1 MDKQNTT
8 ESIRHYHRT
17 KIIATVG
24 PATHSYEAVLKLVE
38 SGADGIR
45 INFSHGNNEERLEQI
60 GWIRRAAKECG
71 KPIAI
76 IQDLQGPKI
85 RLGDF
90 EGVVTVQAGQS
101 LRFRYNADYEREGI
115 LPVQYD
121 ISQKVKRGE
130 RLYLYDGKVRTVVSS
145 TKDGVVHARVEND
158 GFLIARKGI
167 NLPDTNFEGDILTDK
182 DQQDIVFGCEHDVDY
197 VALSFVQS
205 ADDIEHLRKRLNN
218 IGSDARIIA
227 KIETKAATDSLEAIV
242 AAADATMVAR
252 GDLAVETEMEF
263 VPVFQRKII
272 GFGHKY
278 DKPTI
283 IATQMMATMM
293 ESSEPTRAEVSDVA
307 TAVFLGADA
316 VMLSDETAAGKYP
329 IETVKMMRR
338 IIKYSQDN
346 TPLKTI
352 YDDESVDAHT
362 KQGAISKAI
371 ITLADSLDAAAI
383 VAETKSGAT
392 VYKIA
397 AQRSDHP
404 IVAVTSVPRVAQQ
417 LAIVYAVQSLVR
429 KDQHLQAQKITDWLR
444 TNRVLKKGNIVVTVS
459 GQHPGVV
466 GMTDTIKVRLIE

>member
-1 MDKQNTT
+1 MEKENTT
-8 ESIRHYHRT
+8 ELLKHYHRT

-24 PATHSYEAVLKLVE
+24 PATHSYEAVLKLVA

-45 INFSHGNNEERLEQI
+45 INFSHGNDDERLEQI
-60 GWIRRAAKECG
+60 KWVRKAAKECG
-71 KPIAI
+71 KPVAI

-90 EGVVTVQAGQS
+90 DGVVTVQAGQS

-121 ISQKVKRGE
+121 ISKKVKRGE
-130 RLYLYDGKVRTVVSS
+130 RLYLYDGKIRTTVSS
-145 TKDGVVHARVEND
+145 VKEGVVHAMAEND
-158 GFLIARKGI
+158 GILIARKGI

-182 DQQDIVFGCEHDVDY
+182 DHKDIVFGSEHDVDY

-205 ADDIEHLRKRLNN
+205 ADDINQLRKLLENL
-218 IGSDARIIA
+218 GSTARIIA
-227 KIETKAATDSLEAIV
+227 KIETRAATDFLEEIIM
-242 AAADATMVAR
+242 AADVTIVAR
-252 GDLAVETEMEF
+252 GDLAVETEPEF
-263 VPVFQRKII
+263 VPVFQRQII
-272 GFGHKY
+272 GLGLKH

-283 IATQMMATMM
+283 IATQMMATMT

-338 IIKYSQDN
+338 IIKYSQQN
-346 TPLKTI
+346 SPLKTI
-352 YDDESVDAHT
+352 YDDEPVDART

-371 ITLADSLDAAAI
+371 ITLADALDAAAI

-392 VYKIA
+392 AYKIA
-397 AQRSDHP
+397 ARRPDQP
-404 IVAVTSVPRVAQQ
+404 IVAITSVPRVAQQ

-429 KDQHLQAQKITDWLR
+429 KDQHLQVQKTTDWLR
-444 TNRVLKKGNIVVTVS
+444 TARVLKKGNIVVTVS

-466 GMTDTIKVRLIE
+466 GMTDTIKVRVIE